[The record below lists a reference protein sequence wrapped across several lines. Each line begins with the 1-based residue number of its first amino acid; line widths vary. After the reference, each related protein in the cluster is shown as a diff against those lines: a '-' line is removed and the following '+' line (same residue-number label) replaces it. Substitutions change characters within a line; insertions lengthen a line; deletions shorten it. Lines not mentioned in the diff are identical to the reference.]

1 MGVRF
6 RETQRHH
13 HQALLLNMQQCIFIN
28 SMCVL
33 CMYAYEDFLSISFF
47 LFVLLR
53 KPHNH
58 LFYSTA
64 ADSFKKRFHYASSAL
79 QTSSDHHQN
88 GREKIHTLEYPRGCE
103 KILLLI
109 LYFYQSL
116 FTAKQVT
123 KQLRMKKNW
132 KRCIMHKLPSPY
144 SKYFERKKHQ
154 S

>member
-88 GREKIHTLEYPRGCE
+88 GREKIHALEPRGCE
-103 KILLLI
+103 KILFLI

-116 FTAKQVT
+116 FTAKQVVT
-123 KQLRMKKNW
+123 QQLRMKK
-132 KRCIMHKLPSPY
+132 KCIMH
-144 SKYFERKKHQ
+144 
-154 S
+154 

>member
-1 MGVRF
+1 
-6 RETQRHH
+6 
-13 HQALLLNMQQCIFIN
+13 
-28 SMCVL
+28 MCVL

-64 ADSFKKRFHYASSAL
+64 DDSFKKRFHYASSAL

-103 KILLLI
+103 KILFLI
-109 LYFYQSL
+109 LSYLDWITRSCDAVIT
-116 FTAKQVT
+116 TAWTKPLPCLHVRQLVVVVHTFKGLPLVT
-123 KQLRMKKNW
+123 DRNAIGTAMAASSY
-132 KRCIMHKLPSPY
+132 REACM
-144 SKYFERKKHQ
+144 
-154 S
+154 